1 MEKHLGKGGGKGKWD
16 SNNFSFEEDHSCG
29 VSWPAKQVFT
39 CNFCKR
45 QFRSAQALGGHMNVH
60 RKDRARLR
68 LLPSSSSD
76 SHNPNPN
83 FTSSPSSSSSKFLPY
98 THHPLPFFSS
108 PSSSSIDEEKKLEL
122 SHLPLNPQGRNN
134 MNKKRI
140 IGGILGLEELRGTF
154 AQKDE
159 LKVLKKEDTI
169 KLGLEIGLLKDPQE
183 SLDLELRL
191 GFF

>member
-1 MEKHLGKGGGKGKWD
+1 MEKPYLSKGEGKGKWD
-16 SNNFSFEEDHSCG
+16 SKNFSFKEDHSCG
-29 VSWPAKQVFT
+29 VSWPTKQVFT

-68 LLPSSSSD
+68 LLSSSSFD
-76 SHNPNPN
+76 DHNHNPD
-83 FTSSPSSSSSKFLPY
+83 FTSSPSSKFLPY
-98 THHPLPFFSS
+98 THHPLPFLSS
-108 PSSSSIDEEKKLEL
+108 PSSSSFDEEKKLEL
-122 SHLPLNPQGRNN
+122 PHLDPLNPQGGNN

-140 IGGILGLEELRGTF
+140 IGGVLGFEELKGTF
-154 AQKDE
+154 AQKGE

-183 SLDLELRL
+183 DLDLELRL
-191 GFF
+191 GFL

>member
-1 MEKHLGKGGGKGKWD
+1 MEKPYLSKGEGKGKWD
-16 SNNFSFEEDHSCG
+16 SNNFGFEEDHSCG

-68 LLPSSSSD
+68 LLPSSSSNG
-76 SHNPNPN
+76 HNRNPN
-83 FTSSPSSSSSKFLPY
+83 FTSSPSSKFLPY
-98 THHPLPFFSS
+98 THHPLPFLSS
-108 PSSSSIDEEKKLEL
+108 PSSSSFDEEKKLEL
-122 SHLPLNPQGRNN
+122 PHLDPLNPQGRNN

-140 IGGILGLEELRGTF
+140 IGGVLGFEELKGTF
-154 AQKDE
+154 ARKDE

-169 KLGLEIGLLKDPQE
+169 KLGLEIGLLKDPQADV
-183 SLDLELRL
+183 DLELRL
-191 GFF
+191 GFL

>member
-1 MEKHLGKGGGKGKWD
+1 MEKPYLIKGEGKGKWD

-45 QFRSAQALGGHMNVH
+45 QFR
-60 RKDRARLR
+60 
-68 LLPSSSSD
+68 
-76 SHNPNPN
+76 
-83 FTSSPSSSSSKFLPY
+83 
-98 THHPLPFFSS
+98 
-108 PSSSSIDEEKKLEL
+108 
-122 SHLPLNPQGRNN
+122 NN

-140 IGGILGLEELRGTF
+140 IGGVLGFEELRGTF

-183 SLDLELRL
+183 DLDLELRL

>member
-1 MEKHLGKGGGKGKWD
+1 MEKPYLSKGEGKGKWD
-16 SNNFSFEEDHSCG
+16 SKNFSFKEDHSCG

-68 LLPSSSSD
+68 LLSSSSSD
-76 SHNPNPN
+76 DHNHNPD
-83 FTSSPSSSSSKFLPY
+83 FTSSPSSKFLPY
-98 THHPLPFFSS
+98 THHPLPFLSS
-108 PSSSSIDEEKKLEL
+108 PSSSSFDEEKKLEL
-122 SHLPLNPQGRNN
+122 PQLDPLNPQGGNN

-140 IGGILGLEELRGTF
+140 IGGVLGFEELKGTF
-154 AQKDE
+154 AQKGE
-159 LKVLKKEDTI
+159 LKVLKKENTI

-183 SLDLELRL
+183 DLDLELRL
-191 GFF
+191 GFL